1 MNYDSHQISF
11 SVRLSLI
18 PTALLAVAIVASALM
33 LSTRAPE
40 VITVTPAPVV
50 VETPTPASVTVQV
63 RTTVR
68 PRIIVKKV
76 VVMPTPPP
84 PLKASV
90 SDPVFQ
96 HRTPIIP
103 DSLKKPNGFVAGFE
117 LGWAA
122 WEFERQ
128 R

>member
-33 LSTRAPE
+33 LSARAPE
-40 VITVTPAPVV
+40 TITITPAPVV
-50 VETPTPASVTVQV
+50 IETPTPITVQV
-63 RTTVR
+63 HTTVR

-76 VVMPTPPP
+76 VVMPPPPP

-90 SDPVFQ
+90 PDPIFK

-103 DSLKKPNGFVAGFE
+103 DSLKKSNGFMTGFG

-122 WEFERQ
+122 MEMAKHD
-128 R
+128 

>member
-18 PTALLAVAIVASALM
+18 PTALLAIAIVASALM
-33 LSTRAPE
+33 LSARAPE
-40 VITVTPAPVV
+40 VITVTPAPIV
-50 VETPTPASVTVQV
+50 VETPAPTPITVQV

-76 VVMPTPPP
+76 VVMPPPPP
-84 PLKASV
+84 PLKASAP
-90 SDPVFQ
+90 DPVFK

-103 DSLKKPNGFVAGFE
+103 DSLKKSNGFMAGFT
-117 LGWAA
+117 LGSAV
-122 WEFERQ
+122 WEFEK
-128 R
+128 